1 MKDIDPL
8 LARLQTL
15 PLDPRLASIDDAVLA
30 GLARRAQS
38 SLSVSAIAIVSALS
52 LGIGLVGALAPA
64 EPVRAATIFP
74 LGAPAALAPSTLLN
88 VGP

>member
-1 MKDIDPL
+1 MDDIEPL

-15 PLDPRLASIDDAVLA
+15 PLDPRLALIDDAVMA
-30 GLARRAQS
+30 GLARRS
-38 SLSVSAIAIVSALS
+38 LSHLSVSAMAMVSVLS
-52 LGIGLVGALAPA
+52 LGIGLAGALAPA
-64 EPVRAATIFP
+64 QPAHASTIFP